1 MSLLSLFIV
10 ANIVNVIMSTIKTLV
25 TVNANKYV
33 AAIVS
38 AVNYGFNVYIVV
50 LTVCELP
57 LIEKCLVVGFCN
69 LVGVFV
75 VKWVEEKARKEKL
88 WLVKITV
95 PAKNFPDLY
104 EEINSKNIS
113 CTYYNLQKYYVLDCY
128 CEKQRDTA
136 FVTDLCKKYGGKMFA
151 SENKM
156 TN

>member
-1 MSLLSLFIV
+1 
-10 ANIVNVIMSTIKTLV
+10 MSTIKTLV

-33 AAIVS
+33 AAVVS

-88 WLVKITV
+88 WKVELTIPTKYKNAVDFDLRSVPHSYIELSDKHTVFTFYCSTKEDTKKVKGIV
-95 PAKNFPDLY
+95 SQYESKYFVSEGIDL
-104 EEINSKNIS
+104 
-113 CTYYNLQKYYVLDCY
+113 
-128 CEKQRDTA
+128 
-136 FVTDLCKKYGGKMFA
+136 
-151 SENKM
+151 
-156 TN
+156 

>member
-75 VKWVEEKARKEKL
+75 VKWVEEKARKAKL
-88 WLVKITV
+88 WKVELTIPTKYKNAVDFDLRDVPHSYIELSDKHTVFTFYCSTKEDTKKVKGIV
-95 PAKNFPDLY
+95 DQY
-104 EEINSKNIS
+104 ESK
-113 CTYYNLQKYYVLDCY
+113 Y
-128 CEKQRDTA
+128 
-136 FVTDLCKKYGGKMFA
+136 FV
-151 SENKM
+151 SEGIEL
-156 TN
+156 

>member
-50 LTVCELP
+50 LTVCDLP

-88 WLVKITV
+88 WKVELTIPTKYKNAVDFDLRDVPHSYIELSDKHTVFTFYCSTKEDTKKVKGIV
-95 PAKNFPDLY
+95 DQY
-104 EEINSKNIS
+104 EV
-113 CTYYNLQKYYVLDCY
+113 KY
-128 CEKQRDTA
+128 
-136 FVTDLCKKYGGKMFA
+136 FV
-151 SENKM
+151 SEGIEL
-156 TN
+156 

>member
-33 AAIVS
+33 AAVVS

-57 LIEKCLVVGFCN
+57 LIEKCFVVGFCN

-88 WLVKITV
+88 WEIKLTV
-95 PAKNFPDLY
+95 PTIHLQ
-104 EEINSKNIS
+104 EIDVKLDSVPHNYIELSDKHTVFTFYCATKEDTKKVKKIA
-113 CTYYNLQKYYVLDCY
+113 DCY
-128 CEKQRDTA
+128 EAKY
-136 FVTDLCKKYGGKMFA
+136 FVSEGIDL
-151 SENKM
+151 
-156 TN
+156 

>member
-1 MSLLSLFIV
+1 MNLLTLFV
-10 ANIVNVIMSTIKTLV
+10 LANIVNVIMSTIKTLV
-25 TVNANKYV
+25 TVNANKYA

-88 WLVKITV
+88 WKVELTIPTKYKNAVDFDLRDVPHSYIELSDKHTVFTFYCSTKEDTKKVKGIV
-95 PAKNFPDLY
+95 DQYESKYFVSEGIDL
-104 EEINSKNIS
+104 
-113 CTYYNLQKYYVLDCY
+113 
-128 CEKQRDTA
+128 
-136 FVTDLCKKYGGKMFA
+136 
-151 SENKM
+151 
-156 TN
+156 

>member
-1 MSLLSLFIV
+1 MNLLTLFIV

-25 TVNANKYV
+25 TINANKYV

-75 VKWVEEKARKEKL
+75 VKWVEEKARKAKL
-88 WLVKITV
+88 WKVELTIPTKYKNAVDFDLRDVPHSYIELSDKHTVFTFYCSTKADTKKVKGIV
-95 PAKNFPDLY
+95 DQYEAKY
-104 EEINSKNIS
+104 
-113 CTYYNLQKYYVLDCY
+113 
-128 CEKQRDTA
+128 
-136 FVTDLCKKYGGKMFA
+136 FVTEGIDL
-151 SENKM
+151 
-156 TN
+156 

>member
-1 MSLLSLFIV
+1 MNLLTLFIV

-75 VKWVEEKARKEKL
+75 VKWVEEKARKERL
-88 WLVKITV
+88 WKVELTIPTKYKNAVDFDLREVPHSYIELSDKHTVFTFYCSTKEDTKKVKGIV
-95 PAKNFPDLY
+95 DQY
-104 EEINSKNIS
+104 ESK
-113 CTYYNLQKYYVLDCY
+113 Y
-128 CEKQRDTA
+128 
-136 FVTDLCKKYGGKMFA
+136 FV
-151 SENKM
+151 SEGIEL
-156 TN
+156 

>member
-1 MSLLSLFIV
+1 MSLLSLFVV

-75 VKWVEEKARKEKL
+75 VKWVEEKARKAKL
-88 WLVKITV
+88 WEIKLTV
-95 PAKNFPDLY
+95 PTAHLKEIDAKLEKVPHNYIELSDKHTVFTFYCATKEDTKKVKRIADKY
-104 EEINSKNIS
+104 EA
-113 CTYYNLQKYYVLDCY
+113 KY
-128 CEKQRDTA
+128 
-136 FVTDLCKKYGGKMFA
+136 FVTEGIDL
-151 SENKM
+151 
-156 TN
+156 

>member
-75 VKWVEEKARKEKL
+75 VKLIEEKARKTKL
-88 WLVKITV
+88 WEIKLTV
-95 PAKNFPDLY
+95 PTAHLQEIDKKLDNVPHNYIELSDKHTVFTFYCSTKAESARVRDIANHY
-104 EEINSKNIS
+104 EARYFVSESK
-113 CTYYNLQKYYVLDCY
+113 TL
-128 CEKQRDTA
+128 
-136 FVTDLCKKYGGKMFA
+136 
-151 SENKM
+151 
-156 TN
+156 

>member
-1 MSLLSLFIV
+1 MNLLTLFIV

-88 WLVKITV
+88 WKVELTIPTKYKNAVDFDLREVPHSYIELSDKHTVFTFYCSTKEDTKKVKGIV
-95 PAKNFPDLY
+95 DQYESKYFVSEGIDL
-104 EEINSKNIS
+104 
-113 CTYYNLQKYYVLDCY
+113 
-128 CEKQRDTA
+128 
-136 FVTDLCKKYGGKMFA
+136 
-151 SENKM
+151 
-156 TN
+156 